1 MAKQI
6 AITTELHRQL
16 GVDLFNFT
24 WTLIDKSDRTPE
36 DSDQMIHAAHAS
48 AYHWRQ
54 VGEPINFER
63 SDWQLSRVYALLDRP
78 EAALYHAQR
87 CLEVCQSED
96 IGDFD
101 LAFAY
106 EAMAR
111 AHAVG
116 GKRVEAQE
124 YLMMAREAGEKIKK
138 KDDRDYF
145 FAELETVEI
154 LNAGDAD
161 QKG

>member
-1 MAKQI
+1 MTKKI
-6 AITTELHRQL
+6 AITPELHRQL

-24 WTLIDKSDRTPE
+24 WTLIDKSDRTADE
-36 DSDQMIHAAHAS
+36 SDLMIHAAHAS

-54 VGEPINFER
+54 VGEPMNFQR
-63 SDWQLSRVYALLDRP
+63 SDWQLSRVYALLGRP
-78 EAALYHAQR
+78 EAALHHAQR
-87 CLEVCQSED
+87 CLEVCQSEG

-111 AHAVG
+111 AYSES
-116 GKRVEAQE
+116 GKRDDARQYLEEAQE
-124 YLMMAREAGEKIKK
+124 AGEMIKK

-145 FAELETVEI
+145 FAELESVAI
-154 LNAGDAD
+154 
-161 QKG
+161 

>member
-1 MAKQI
+1 MAKKI
-6 AITTELHRQL
+6 AFTPELHRQL
-16 GVDLFNFT
+16 GVELFNFT
-24 WTLIDKSDRTPE
+24 WTLIDKPDRTTDE
-36 DSDQMIHAAHAS
+36 SDLMIHAAHAS

-54 VGEPINFER
+54 VGEPLNFER

-87 CLEVCQSED
+87 CLEACQSEG

-111 AHAVG
+111 ALLIG
-116 GKRVEAQE
+116 GQHDDAMQ
-124 YLMMAREAGEKIKK
+124 YLEKAKEAGVEIEK

-145 FAELETVEI
+145 FNELEGVRM
-154 LNAGDAD
+154 
-161 QKG
+161 

>member
-1 MAKQI
+1 MTKKKI
-6 AITTELHRQL
+6 VITHEMHRQL
-16 GVDLFNFT
+16 GVDLYNFT
-24 WTLIDKSDRTPE
+24 WKLIDKPDRVLEESDL
-36 DSDQMIHAAHAS
+36 MINAAHAS

-54 VGEPINFER
+54 VGVPLNFER

-78 EAALYHAQR
+78 VAALYHAQR
-87 CLEVCQSED
+87 CLEICQREG

-111 AHAVG
+111 ANVLG
-116 GKRVEAQE
+116 GKRDEARQYLEEAQE
-124 YLMMAREAGEKIKK
+124 AGEMIKK

-145 FAELETVEI
+145 FAELESVAI
-154 LNAGDAD
+154 
-161 QKG
+161 